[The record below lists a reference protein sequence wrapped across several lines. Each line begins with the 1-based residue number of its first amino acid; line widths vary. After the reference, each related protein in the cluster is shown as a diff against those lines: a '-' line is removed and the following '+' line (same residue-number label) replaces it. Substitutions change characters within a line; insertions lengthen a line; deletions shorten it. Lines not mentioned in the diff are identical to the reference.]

1 MLNNRLQLYL
11 DSADTSLW
19 EKYLPSGIFY
29 GITMNPKLLRVAEIE
44 ASVENIKSLA
54 ERAFELGANELHLQV
69 WGESTDVWL
78 KIARQLSAIDWQR
91 VMVKVP
97 LTEDGVL
104 CAKELITEGV
114 NITLTAV
121 HASHQVLTAISL
133 GADYIAPYL
142 GRMTDAG
149 QKGIEE
155 IIAMQ
160 KIIDETESTLQL
172 LVASIRQID
181 DVVTL
186 AQHGVSS
193 FTLSPERVEDL
204 LKNDLTQKA
213 ANDFENDAK
222 WASN

>member
-1 MLNNRLQLYL
+1 MLNNRLKLYL
-11 DSADTSLW
+11 DSADTALW
-19 EKYLPSGIFY
+19 EKHLPSGIFY
-29 GITMNPKLLRVAEIE
+29 GITMNPKLLRMAGIE
-44 ASVENIKSLA
+44 ASLENIKSLA
-54 ERAFELGANELHLQV
+54 KKAFELGANELHLQV
-69 WGESTDVWL
+69 WGESTDAWL
-78 KIARQLSAIDWQR
+78 KIARQLSTIDWER

-97 LTEDGVL
+97 LTENGVL
-104 CAKELITEGV
+104 CAKELISEGIGV
-114 NITLTAV
+114 TLTAV

-133 GADYIAPYL
+133 GADYLAPYL

-149 QKGIEE
+149 QDGLEE

-160 KIIDETESTLQL
+160 EIIDVTESSLQL

-204 LKNDLTQKA
+204 LKNNLTQRA
-213 ANDFENDAK
+213 AESFENDAK
-222 WASN
+222 WLSN

>member
-29 GITMNPKLLRVAEIE
+29 GITMNPKLLQMAGIE

-54 ERAFELGANELHLQV
+54 ERAFELDAQELHFQV
-69 WGESTDVWL
+69 WGESPDAWL
-78 KIARQLSAIDWQR
+78 NIARQISSIDWR
-91 VMVKVP
+91 VKVKVP
-97 LTEDGVL
+97 ITKKGVF
-104 CAKELITEGV
+104 CANKLRAEGIGV
-114 NITLTAV
+114 TLTAA
-121 HASHQVLTAISL
+121 HASQQVLTAIAL
-133 GADYIAPYL
+133 GAEYLAPYL

-160 KIIDETESTLQL
+160 KIIDATESPLQL

-181 DVVTL
+181 DIVTL

>member
-1 MLNNRLQLYL
+1 MSDNHLKLYL
-11 DSADTSLW
+11 DSADTALW

-29 GITMNPKLLRVAEIE
+29 GITMNPKLLRMAGVESNIE
-44 ASVENIKSLA
+44 NLKSLA
-54 ERAFELGANELHLQV
+54 KKAFELGTNELHLQV
-69 WGESTDVWL
+69 WGESPNAWL
-78 KIARQLSAIDWQR
+78 KIARQLSAIDRR

-104 CAKELITEGV
+104 CAKELIAEEMG
-114 NITLTAV
+114 ITLTAV
-121 HASHQVLTAISL
+121 HASHQVLTAILL
-133 GADYIAPYL
+133 GADYLAPYL

-149 QKGIEE
+149 QNGLEE

-160 KIIDETESTLQL
+160 KIIDATKSSLQL

-186 AQHGVSS
+186 AEYGVRS

-204 LKNDLTQKA
+204 LKNNLTQRA
-213 ANDFENDAK
+213 AESFENDAK
-222 WASN
+222 WVSN

>member
-1 MLNNRLQLYL
+1 M
-11 DSADTSLW
+11 A
-19 EKYLPSGIFY
+19 G
-29 GITMNPKLLRVAEIE
+29 IE

-54 ERAFELGANELHLQV
+54 ERAFELGAKELHLQV
-69 WGESTDVWL
+69 WGETPDAWIKV
-78 KIARQLSAIDWQR
+78 ARQLSAIDWQR

-97 LTEDGVL
+97 LTENGVL

-114 NITLTAV
+114 NITLTAA

-149 QKGIEE
+149 QKGLEE

-160 KIIDETESTLQL
+160 KIIDATESPLQL
-172 LVASIRQID
+172 LVASLRQID

-204 LKNDLTQKA
+204 LKNNLTQKA
-213 ANDFENDAK
+213 TDDFEKDAR

>member
-1 MLNNRLQLYL
+1 MSEHRLKLYL
-11 DSADTSLW
+11 DSAEIALW

-29 GITMNPKLLRVAEIE
+29 GITMNPKLLRTAGIE
-44 ASVENIKSLA
+44 SKIENLA
-54 ERAFELGANELHLQV
+54 TLAKKAFELGANEVHLQV
-69 WGESTDVWL
+69 WGESFDAWL
-78 KIARQLSAIDWQR
+78 KIARKLSAIDRR

-97 LTEDGVL
+97 LTEDGVR
-104 CAKELITEGV
+104 CAKTLIAEGV
-114 NITLTAV
+114 GVTLTAA

-133 GADYIAPYL
+133 DADYLAPYL

-149 QKGIEE
+149 QEGVEE

-160 KIIDETESTLQL
+160 KIINTTKSPLRL

-186 AQHGVSS
+186 AQHGVHS
-193 FTLSPERVEDL
+193 FALPPERIDEL
-204 LKNDLTQKA
+204 LKNRLTQRA
-213 ANDFENDAK
+213 AESFENDAK

>member
-1 MLNNRLQLYL
+1 MPDNRLKLYL
-11 DSADTSLW
+11 DSADTALW
-19 EKYLPSGIFY
+19 KKYLPSGIFY
-29 GITMNPKLLRVAEIE
+29 GITMNPKLLRMAGIE
-44 ASVENIKSLA
+44 ASLENIKSLA

-69 WGESTDVWL
+69 WGESPDAWI
-78 KIARQLSAIDWQR
+78 KIGRQLAAIDQR

-97 LTEDGVL
+97 LTENGVL
-104 CAKELITEGV
+104 CAKELIAEEMGV
-114 NITLTAV
+114 TLTAV

-133 GADYIAPYL
+133 GAAYLAPYL

-149 QKGIEE
+149 QKGLEE

-160 KIIDETESTLQL
+160 EIIDAAESPLQL

-213 ANDFENDAK
+213 TDDFEKDAR